1 MSNLLVQNIKHTNN
15 TTSMSIDTSGQ
26 ISVRGE
32 SSATTTSLQQGLV
45 KCWAKFDGEGT
56 VAINDSFNLLKGELS
71 FYIKLADSGAKRELA
86 FCGKCG
92 TRIYAKPENG
102 KSGFFGLRVGKIRQ
116 RKSLHPRRKE
126 WKKSCL
132 YWVQGIKTDQTF
144 ETQPKIN

>member
-1 MSNLLVQNIKHTNN
+1 MNIDGTCLC
-15 TTSMSIDTSGQ
+15 GQ
-26 ISVRGE
+26 IKFE
-32 SSATTTSLQQGLV
+32 AIIDPETATICYCTDCQINSGT
-45 KCWAKFDGEGT
+45 AFDYVVG
-56 VAINDSFNLLKGELS
+56 AINDSFNLLKGELS

-102 KSGFFGLRVGKIRQ
+102 KSGFFGLRVGTIRQ
-116 RKSLHPRRKE
+116 RKSLHPRRQA

-132 YWVQGIKTDQTF
+132 DWVQGIKTDQTF